1 MTKIVNRAELKKI
14 DTFKPHAFEI
24 VRLTNSEIVCV
35 AYITTSEQWQ
45 KFLNENQG
53 EKIWVNSVDEET
65 NTAVMTIV

>member
-24 VRLTNSEIVCV
+24 IRFTNNEVVCV
-35 AYITTSEQWQ
+35 AYITTNEQWM
-45 KFLNENQG
+45 KFLNENQP
-53 EKIWVNSVDEET
+53 EKIWVNSVDEEA

>member
-1 MTKIVNRAELKKI
+1 MKKIVNRAELNKI

-24 VRLTNSEIVCV
+24 IRFTNSEVVCV
-35 AYITTSEQWQ
+35 AYITTNEQWQ
-45 KFLNENQG
+45 RFLNEYKG

>member
-14 DTFKPHAFEI
+14 NTLKPHAFEI
-24 VRLTNSEIVCV
+24 IRFTNSEIVCV

-45 KFLNENQG
+45 KFMNEYQG